1 MLESGFRIAAKFRK
15 WLLLAAAALGGV
27 FAIGA
32 LARLV
37 EGEPVG
43 AANLVINAGV
53 AVGTLYAAVWAL
65 LFVAGVGVW
74 IISWRPAS

>member
-1 MLESGFRIAAKFRK
+1 MLESGFQLAAKFRK
-15 WLLLAAAALGGV
+15 GLLIAAAALGGL

-32 LARLV
+32 LTQLA

-53 AVGTLYAAVWAL
+53 AVGTLYAAVWTL
-65 LFVAGVGVW
+65 LFVVGVGAW
-74 IISWRPAS
+74 IISRPAS